1 MDLSV
6 TPHIPTCLPESSI
19 CIPGT
24 DLIRGAPDLHPSTPN
39 GLIENGIY
47 RRGSVYTSLS
57 ASFSIHQRRSTHTMY
72 ISRSDLTLA
81 CMCYRPD
88 TASSTFV
95 STFLQRFPS
104 NSLKRFPRV
113 GDSPTPST
121 QCTRA
126 LRSLQKSGHPRV
138 KFFLQ
143 PPISC
148 QCHVAAAS
156 P

>member
-24 DLIRGAPDLHPSTPN
+24 ALIRGAPDLHPSPS
-39 GLIENGIY
+39 GPIENGIY
-47 RRGSVYTSLS
+47 RRGSVYTPLS

-81 CMCYRPD
+81 CMRYRPD

-95 STFLQRFPS
+95 STFLQRSPS

-113 GDSPTPST
+113 GGLADSIHAAHSGPTLFTEEWSSSRRVLST
-121 QCTRA
+121 
-126 LRSLQKSGHPRV
+126 
-138 KFFLQ
+138 
-143 PPISC
+143 
-148 QCHVAAAS
+148 AS
-156 P
+156 N